1 MKGCRRGVFVLVF
14 LLFMVCS
21 VPPAAAGG
29 PQGHELAV
37 VDLRGDVGPGGQLKL
52 FIQPGP
58 AATASLRIFSEPSHT
73 LLAVVMDP
81 GFASQPRGKALLEEQ
96 EGAAVVVTDLPQG
109 QPALQVA
116 GRPAGEDRI
125 AVYVT
130 GASGEEQLAADARVG
145 GGAFH
150 FSTAIVKGGTKAGG
164 GFVHCCQGGPCTQ
177 MCIDCR
183 SPAFTCC
190 LTDTC
195 CDIFCGWAGTC
206 CP

>member
-1 MKGCRRGVFVLVF
+1 MKACPRGVFVLAF
-14 LLFMVCS
+14 LLFMVCA

-52 FIQPGP
+52 YIKPGP

-116 GRPAGEDRI
+116 GRPAGDDRI

-150 FSTAIVKGGTKAGG
+150 FSTALVEGG
-164 GFVHCCQGGPCTQ
+164 GFRHCCQGGPCGEVCTG
-177 MCIDCR
+177 CR
-183 SPAFTCC
+183 AAAFTCC
-190 LTDTC
+190 LTETC
-195 CDIFCGWAGTC
+195 CEAVCGQGGSC
-206 CP
+206 CK